1 MTTATSAQ
9 SRVKKSFSISRE
21 AESFIRKVRQTRKIA
36 SDSET
41 LDILLRESIE
51 IHRKSAADA
60 AYKAYYDSASERELE
75 EETVWAEF
83 GTAQLTE
90 LSR

>member
-1 MTTATSAQ
+1 MTTAPSTQ
-9 SRVKKSFSISRE
+9 RVKKSYSISRE
-21 AESFIRKVRQTRKIA
+21 AESFVRKVRQARKIA

-51 IHRKSAADA
+51 FHRKSAVDA
-60 AYKAYYDSASERELE
+60 AYKAYYDSADDQELSEDRE
-75 EETVWAEF
+75 WAEF

-90 LSR
+90 LLR

>member
-1 MTTATSAQ
+1 MTVATSAQ
-9 SRVKKSFSISRE
+9 RVKKSFSISRE
-21 AESFIRKVRQTRKIA
+21 AESFIHKVRQMRNIA

-51 IHRKSAADA
+51 VHRKSAADA
-60 AYKAYYDSASERELE
+60 AYKAYYDSASEQELE
-75 EETVWAEF
+75 EEKIWAEF